1 MKKLFGA
8 EPPLKPYTISP
19 ATRKK
24 AEQRAADLPLLNNS
38 IRKGKGGLVAYI
50 GEALVLHLEGG
61 EIKDTY
67 DYDLIDRNGVK
78 IDVKTKERKVA
89 PRANY
94 NCTVADFNTKQ
105 KCDRYA
111 FVSVLD
117 DKKTAWYLGSISKEE
132 FYKKAV
138 FRKKGEFD
146 PDSPPTRDFYFT
158 ADCYNVR
165 VSELDTSTILKT

>member
-1 MKKLFGA
+1 MKRFKVSEATFKEA
-8 EPPLKPYTISP
+8 KRRFDNFPLI
-19 ATRKK
+19 
-24 AEQRAADLPLLNNS
+24 NNS
-38 IRKGKGGLVAYI
+38 IRQREGGLVGYI

-89 PRANY
+89 PRSNY

-111 FVSVLD
+111 FVSGLND
-117 DKKTAWYLGSISKEE
+117 MKTAWYLGSISKEE

-138 FRKKGEFD
+138 FRKKGELD
-146 PDSPPTRDFYFT
+146 PDSSPNYPFKFT
-158 ADCYNVR
+158 ADCYNIPT
-165 VSELDTSTILKT
+165 SELELE